1 MIEPHMESNRHS
13 ITMYINMEYNLQGS
27 DGLWSE
33 SVHVGEVGGNNLG
46 LFGALPTSDST
57 LIISHSFQVHDT
69 PCTSCWYLYHAEYL
83 VSLMKCFCLL
93 LGVVSKLFSK
103 IPDQHT

>member
-1 MIEPHMESNRHS
+1 M
-13 ITMYINMEYNLQGS
+13 YNLQGS

-69 PCTSCWYLYHAEYL
+69 PLVPHAGTYIMQ
-83 VSLMKCFCLL
+83 ST
-93 LGVVSKLFSK
+93 LF
-103 IPDQHT
+103 H